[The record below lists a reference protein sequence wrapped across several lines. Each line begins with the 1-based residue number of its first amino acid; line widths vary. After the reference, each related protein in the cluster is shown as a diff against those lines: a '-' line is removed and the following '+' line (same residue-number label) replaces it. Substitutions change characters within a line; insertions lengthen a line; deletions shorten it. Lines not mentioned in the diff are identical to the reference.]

1 MILITTTVA
10 VDAQKTG
17 AQVTLHLIQGDAGTR
32 RILFVPVSGGRQVDI
47 SGAARAYVR
56 ALSLAAE
63 EPLLIPCTIED
74 GNAYMV
80 PTAALVANADEW
92 ACELIFMDD
101 EEEPIEDYIGRK
113 LTSLPFTIITH
124 GSVYDGDAVEHT
136 NNSVSAVYFDEQG
149 RLVVELLDG
158 SKIIAPKWEHTHPL
172 ATAEEPG
179 FMSPSQFTLLQQLS
193 EWMDQ
198 GVKTTDSPTFAGLR
212 VGDLVINGDGTIEG
226 LRFT

>member
-1 MILITTTVA
+1 MTLITTTVA

-17 AQVTLHLIQGDAGTR
+17 AQVTLHLVQGDAGTR
-32 RILFVPVSGGRQVDI
+32 RLLFVPVSGGKQI
-47 SGAARAYVR
+47 SMDGVARAKVR
-56 ALSLAAE
+56 AQSLASG
-63 EPLLIPCTIED
+63 EPLLLDCVIED
-74 GNAYMV
+74 EKIYLT
-80 PTAALVANADEW
+80 PTAALVQDADEF
-92 ACELIFMDD
+92 ACDLVLMDA
-101 EEEPIEDYIGRK
+101 EDQT
-113 LTSLPFTIITH
+113 LTSMPFTTIVH
-124 GSVYDGDAVEHT
+124 GGVYDGDAVEHT
-136 NNSVSAVYFDEQG
+136 NTTVSKVYFDEDG
-149 RLVVELLDG
+149 CLVLELLDG
-158 SKIIAPKWEHTHPL
+158 SKIVADRWEHTHPL